1 MKPTKSKQIAQRRA
15 EVLLLSSFGFTQ
27 LEISDKLITS
37 GLKGVSQKNI
47 SRNIDWLK
55 KHSVEYVKK
64 NGKEL
69 SSEYQKAITTLY
81 HIKKKAKERFDKA
94 EAEEDDKLMIEYGKL
109 IVETTN
115 DIMNYQA
122 VGKTIDAEL
131 VKEAKEEAD
140 NVTEKMKRI
149 MSYNDIERTSQA
161 KF

>member
-27 LEISDKLITS
+27 QEISDKLITN

-47 SRNIDWLK
+47 SRDIDWLD

-64 NGKEL
+64 NGKQL

-81 HIKKKAKERFDKA
+81 HIKKKSKERFDKA
-94 EAEEDDKLMIEYGKL
+94 EAEGNDKLMIEYGKI

-115 DIMNYQA
+115 DIMNYMS